1 MASGWA
7 PDGAVQDQID
17 DTITDGVMRARAR
30 MPTGE
35 GETHCLECGDEI
47 PEARRYRGAARSP
60 DLHYLSV
67 GARSPSGEQRVQP
80 QGQQRQSAQ
89 VTLGAIPILVGYDP
103 FS

>member
-17 DTITDGVMRARAR
+17 DTVIDGVMRARAR

-47 PEARRYRGAARSP
+47 PEARRHVLPGVRTCI
-60 DLHYLSV
+60 
-67 GARSPSGEQRVQP
+67 QC
-80 QGQQRQSAQ
+80 QSARDRRPASIGFNRRGSKDSQ
-89 VTLGAIPILVGYDP
+89 LK
-103 FS
+103 